1 MQSEELAV
9 LDIESTGFSRED
21 RVCEIGI
28 VTVDA
33 DTLTPIDEFASVLNP
48 ERDTGPVWIH
58 GITTEVASQ
67 SPRFSQIQVEI
78 AKRLNGRVLVAHNLP
93 FDERFLK
100 QEWAR
105 CGGRFYPGEGI
116 CTLSLTKE
124 KLAHAAQRFGIATNN
139 MHSALGDARVTAEL
153 LTMLDGYPDWC
164 QPAIVETELPPKQLP
179 AYARSIPPPIEVSTL
194 SALIAEAHF
203 PSEDENILSY
213 FDKLDEAIEDLVL
226 TEAESQ
232 ELAQLRWMMDIS
244 PEVAI
249 EAHEAFLR
257 AVIAAAAADHVITP
271 AEYRVLTAVAHVLD
285 CDTAKIPEVS
295 GFSSESGH
303 FLRETRVVASGE
315 PFDVD
320 GKPISR
326 GEFRARCHAKGIV
339 HISAVSPK
347 CDVLVLDS
355 LHRRAEEVAEAKRLG
370 ILVLTYADFVERYE
384 V

>member
-9 LDIESTGFSRED
+9 LDIESTGFSRDD

-28 VTVDA
+28 VIVDA
-33 DTLTPIDEFASVLNP
+33 DTFTPIDEFASVVNP

-58 GITTEVASQ
+58 GITTEMASEA
-67 SPRFSQIQVEI
+67 PRFSQIQVEI

-139 MHSALGDARVTAEL
+139 MYSALGDARVTAEL
-153 LTMLDGYPDWC
+153 LPMLDGYGDWC
-164 QPAIVETELPPKQLP
+164 QPAIVETELPPKQLT
-179 AYARSIPPPIEVSTL
+179 AHARLIPPHIEVSTL
-194 SALIAEAHF
+194 SALISEARF
-203 PSEDENILSY
+203 PSDDKNILAY
-213 FDKLDEAIEDLVL
+213 FDKLDEAMEDLVL
-226 TEAESQ
+226 TETESQ
-232 ELAQLRWMMDIS
+232 ELAQLRWRMDIS
-244 PEVAI
+244 PEDAI
-249 EAHEAFLR
+249 EAHAAFLR
-257 AVIAAAAADHVITP
+257 AVIAAAEADHVITP
-271 AEYRVLTAVAHVLD
+271 AEYRVLTAIAHVLD
-285 CDTAKIPEVS
+285 CDTVEIPEVS
-295 GFSSESGH
+295 GFSPESGQ

-320 GKPISR
+320 GKPISL

-339 HISAVSPK
+339 HISAVGPQ

-355 LHRRAEEVAEAKRLG
+355 PHRRAEEVAEAMRLD
-370 ILVLTYADFVERYE
+370 IPVLTYADFVRTYG